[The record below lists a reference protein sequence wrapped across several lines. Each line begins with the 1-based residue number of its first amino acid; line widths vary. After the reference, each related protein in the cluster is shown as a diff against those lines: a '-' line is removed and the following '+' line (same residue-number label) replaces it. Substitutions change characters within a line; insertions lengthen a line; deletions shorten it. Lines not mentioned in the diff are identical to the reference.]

1 MDLICCRQGLQ
12 ITYPFPKTSAQHF
25 SMLVGPF
32 SLFYVGQGNKTNVLM
47 KVPKML
53 GQFEYKATSSYTFS
67 CQDIDDESASRTRGH
82 WLQQWML
89 SATIAQTNATKPEN
103 IYMIEMPALF
113 GKHYRVAMSFAQY
126 KEATRLDFWL
136 DKEQSPL

>member
-1 MDLICCRQGLQ
+1 
-12 ITYPFPKTSAQHF
+12 
-25 SMLVGPF
+25 
-32 SLFYVGQGNKTNVLM
+32 M

-53 GQFEYKATSSYTFS
+53 GQFEYKATSSTTFS
-67 CQDIDDESASRTRGH
+67 CQDIDDESSSRTRGH

-113 GKHYRVAMSFAQY
+113 GKHYRVAITPDLWNIIFFSADNG
-126 KEATRLDFWL
+126 KEEDEEEDDDEDEEEEEKNF
-136 DKEQSPL
+136 